1 MSGNSDKWQ
10 GFERIVDKLFK
21 GIEGVIAV
29 FLGLMI
35 FFTFLNVVLRQFN
48 MGFAWS
54 EEIARICFIYL
65 VYMGSIIAAREN
77 RHLMIDTMIHKVPV
91 KAQKTLYVVIQG
103 IIIWMMGVLATGA
116 FQNAWKNR
124 NDFWVA
130 THFPVFMVHFA
141 GVLLGVSVIIIS
153 LVNLYRMAF
162 LKESVLKLFGDHGE
176 DDAMSSDEELGEG
189 AGLQ

>member
-1 MSGNSDKWQ
+1 MSGNKGKWQ
-10 GFERIVDKLFK
+10 TIEKLTDKLFQ
-21 GIEGVIAV
+21 GIENLIAV

-35 FFTFLNVVLRQFN
+35 FFTFLNVILRQFN

-65 VYMGSIIAAREN
+65 VYLGSIVAAREN
-77 RHLMIDTMIHKVPV
+77 RHLMIDTMINKLSAGKQ
-91 KAQKTLYVVIQG
+91 KALYFVIQC

-153 LVNLYRMAF
+153 LVNLYRMF
-162 LKESVLKLFGDHGE
+162 VLKESVLELFGDHGE
-176 DDAMSSDEELGEG
+176 DDAMLGGEETGEG

>member
-1 MSGNSDKWQ
+1 MSGKGQKWQ
-10 GFERIVDKLFK
+10 SFEKMVDILFK
-21 GIEGVIAV
+21 GIEGLIAV

-35 FFTFLNVVLRQFN
+35 LFTFLNVVLRQFN

-77 RHLMIDTMIHKVPV
+77 RHLMIDTLIHKVPE
-91 KAQKTLYVVIQG
+91 KAQKTLYVVIQSL
-103 IIIWMMGVLATGA
+103 IIWMMGVLANGA

-130 THFPVFMVHFA
+130 THFPVFLVHFA

-153 LVNLYRMAF
+153 LVNLYRMIF
-162 LKESVLKLFGDHGE
+162 RKESVLMLFGDHGE
-176 DDAMSSDEELGEG
+176 EEALSVDGEVGEG
-189 AGLQ
+189 AGMQ

>member
-1 MSGNSDKWQ
+1 MSGNSQKWQ
-10 GFERIVDKLFK
+10 AFEKVVNKLFR
-21 GIEGVIAV
+21 GIEIIIAV
-29 FLGLMI
+29 FLGMMI
-35 FFTFLNVVLRQFN
+35 FFTFMNVILRQFN

-65 VYMGSIIAAREN
+65 VYLGSIIAAREN
-77 RHLMIDTMIHKVPV
+77 RHLMIDTLLTKLTGRKQKV
-91 KAQKTLYVVIQG
+91 LYVVIQG
-103 IIIWMMGVLATGA
+103 FIIWMMGVLATGA

-130 THFPVFMVHFA
+130 THFPVFMIHFA

-153 LVNLYRMAF
+153 LVNLYRMIA
-162 LKESVLKLFGDHGE
+162 LKEPVLKLFGDHGE
-176 DDAMSSDEELGEG
+176 EDATQNEDEFGEG

>member
-1 MSGNSDKWQ
+1 MSGSKDKWQ
-10 GFERIVDKLFK
+10 NIEKWIDKLFK
-21 GIEGVIAV
+21 GIENVIAV

-65 VYMGSIIAAREN
+65 VYLGSIIAAREN
-77 RHLMIDTMIHKVPV
+77 RHLMFDTMIYKVPER
-91 KAQKTLYVVIQG
+91 AQKFLYVVIQG
-103 IIIWMMGVLATGA
+103 IIIWLMGVLATGA

-130 THFPVFMVHFA
+130 THFPIFMVHFA

-153 LVNLYRMAF
+153 LVNLYRMF
-162 LKESVLKLFGDHGE
+162 VLKEPVLELFGDHGE
-176 DDAMSSDEELGEG
+176 DDTESGDGETGEG